1 MNLLPPDSA
10 ESNSA
15 HTHDS
20 GVHHRSALLGQRK
33 SRPNPMEKPQAF
45 AVRKERLEKAPA
57 LVEEAKPIP
66 LVVVPEPPEP
76 PSKPA
81 RKPRPSTPRKAA
93 ASKPKA
99 PDGAAFQKLVEEVT
113 RLSEALAARPTW
125 ADLRD
130 LENRLVQAPAA
141 HLSEVEHLQEM
152 LRTREEEL
160 EELGQVVSDF
170 QEQNEAAADKIRELT
185 ARLREAEADLEESRA
200 SRHLAEGFLR
210 EALLGLLSP
219 GDEFNEDLV
228 EQIQHFL
235 TP

>member
-15 HTHDS
+15 FPHDS
-20 GVHHRSALLGQRK
+20 GVLHRSALLGQRK
-33 SRPNPMEKPQAF
+33 TRPNPMEKPQAF
-45 AVRKERLEKAPA
+45 AVRKDRSEKAPVP
-57 LVEEAKPIP
+57 VEEVKPVP
-66 LVVVPEPPEP
+66 LAVVPEPEA
-76 PSKPA
+76 PA
-81 RKPRPSTPRKAA
+81 RPTRKPRASSPRKPATP
-93 ASKPKA
+93 KPKA
-99 PDGAAFQKLVEEVT
+99 PDGPAFQKLVEEVA
-113 RLSEALAARPTW
+113 RLSEALATRPTW
-125 ADLRD
+125 TDLKA
-130 LENRLVQAPAA
+130 LEGRLVQNPSAD
-141 HLSEVEHLQEM
+141 LSEIEHLQEM

-170 QEQNEAAADKIRELT
+170 QEQNEAAGAELRELT
-185 ARLREAEADLEESRA
+185 ARLRETEADLEESRA
-200 SRHLAEGFLR
+200 SQRLAEGFLR